1 MATEDQWN
9 IHLNG
14 RAHKR
19 AIKNAA
25 KRAEREKYLRNQQT
39 LGVGQNRDDPTP
51 TEQPSTPQ

>member
-1 MATEDQWN
+1 LATEEQWN

-19 AIKNAA
+19 AIKTAA
-25 KRAEREKYLRNQQT
+25 KKAGREEYLRNQQA
-39 LGVGQNRDDPTP
+39 LGVGQNRDCATP